1 MPSTDPARQ
10 VRAPRKPYDDEVDL
24 YGLTHPGK
32 VRKSN
37 QDHFLICSVRK
48 QVQVHRTSLADL
60 ERLPLAGERMAFIAV
75 VADGVG
81 GGSKGE
87 TASRLALERVTEY
100 IALTMHAYHD
110 LDATDDHPFL
120 DALQEA
126 AWKCHAS
133 VVAEAEGHPDQ
144 RGMATTLTLW
154 LAVWPR
160 AYLLQVGDSRFYV
173 FRDGTLTRISRDQ
186 TMAQELVDQGVLTNA
201 TAMNTKWASVLSSSI
216 GGQQTAPVVTR
227 LDQEWGNVSL
237 LCSDGLTKHV
247 SEERIAERLRTMT
260 SAKQVCEDL
269 LQDALDDGGTDNISI
284 VVVRDVKKPEYEV
297 GAQALDPP
305 AAAPEP

>member
-1 MPSTDPARQ
+1 MPTTDTPRDVNAL
-10 VRAPRKPYDDEVDL
+10 RKPHDDEVDV

-32 VRKSN
+32 VRTSN

-48 QVQVHRTSLADL
+48 QVQVHRTSLPDVT
-60 ERLPLAGERMAFIAV
+60 RLPLTGDRMAFLAV

-81 GGSKGE
+81 GGPKGE
-87 TASRLALERVTEY
+87 AASRLALEQVTEY
-100 IALTMHAYHD
+100 VALTMRAYHD
-110 LDATDDHPFL
+110 LDATDDQPFL

-133 VVAEAEGHPDQ
+133 VVAEGEADADR

-160 AYLLQVGDSRFYV
+160 AYLLQVGDSRFYI
-173 FRDGTLTRISRDQ
+173 FRDDKLTRVSRDQ
-186 TMAQELVDQGVLTNA
+186 TMAQELVDQGVLTQA
-201 TAMNTKWASVLSSSI
+201 TAMNTKWASVLSSAI

-227 LDQEWGNVSL
+227 LDQDWRNVNL

-247 SEERIAERLRTMT
+247 SDERIAERLRTMT
-260 SAKQVCEDL
+260 SSQQACEAL
-269 LQDALDDGGTDNISI
+269 LQDALDGGGTDNISV
-284 VVVRDVKKPEYEV
+284 VVVRDVKKPDPA
-297 GAQALDPP
+297 GADRG
-305 AAAPEP
+305 

>member
-1 MPSTDPARQ
+1 MPFTHPGRDVSAL
-10 VRAPRKPYDDEVDL
+10 RKPHDDEVDM

-32 VRKSN
+32 VRQTN

-48 QVQVHRTSLADL
+48 QVQVHRTSLPDT
-60 ERLPLAGERMAFIAV
+60 ERLPMTGERLAFLAV

-81 GGSKGE
+81 GGTKGE

-100 IALTMHAYHD
+100 VTLTMHAYHERD
-110 LDATDDHPFL
+110 QNDDQPFL

-126 AWKCHAS
+126 AWKSHAR
-133 VVAEAEGHPDQ
+133 VVAEGEANGEK

-160 AYLLQVGDSRFYV
+160 AYLLQVGDSRFYI
-173 FRDGTLTRISRDQ
+173 FRDGKVSRVSRDQ
-186 TMAQELVDQGVLTNA
+186 TMAQELVDQGVLTQS

-227 LDQEWGNVSL
+227 LDQDWGNVSL
-237 LCSDGLTKHV
+237 LCTDGLTKHV
-247 SEERIAERLRTMT
+247 SDEQIADRLRTMT
-260 SAKQVCEDL
+260 SSQQACEAL
-269 LQDALDDGGTDNISI
+269 LQDALDGGGTDNISI
-284 VVVRDVKKPEYEV
+284 IVVRDVKKPEHE
-297 GAQALDPP
+297 
-305 AAAPEP
+305 AA

>member
-1 MPSTDPARQ
+1 
-10 VRAPRKPYDDEVDL
+10 VDM
-24 YGLTHPGK
+24 YGLTHVGT
-32 VRKSN
+32 VRKTN

-48 QVQVHRTSLADL
+48 QVQVHRTSLPDV

-81 GGSKGE
+81 GGTKGE
-87 TASRLALERVTEY
+87 TASRVALEQVTEY
-100 IALTMHAYHD
+100 VAMTMRAYHH
-110 LDATDDHPFL
+110 LDATDDQPFL

-133 VVAEAEGHPDQ
+133 VVAEAESNVDQ

-160 AYLLQVGDSRFYV
+160 AYLLQVGDSRFYI
-173 FRDGTLTRISRDQ
+173 FREDKLTRISRDQ
-186 TMAQELVDQGVLTNA
+186 TMAQELLDQGVLTHSN
-201 TAMNTKWASVLSSSI
+201 AMNTKWANVLSSSI

-227 LDQEWGNVSL
+227 LDQDWENVSL

-247 SEERIAERLRTMT
+247 SDERIAERLRTMT
-260 SAKQVCEDL
+260 SSKQVCEAL
-269 LQDALDDGGTDNISI
+269 LQDALDDGGSDNISI
-284 VVVRDVKKPEYEV
+284 IVVRDVKKS
-297 GAQALDPP
+297 D
-305 AAAPEP
+305 